1 MKKFLKFLIGL
12 ILLPCAFFFIYDFMA
27 IVLVLIKNFRLT
39 FAFLFG
45 AIIYFILHKYVYN
58 FSRFYVFAHEVSHAL
73 AAWFC
78 GYRVTDIKVKED
90 SGETKVSNVN
100 TFVLLAPYCLPLY
113 VVICSFIF
121 YITSFFLPKI
131 LAYNTLF
138 LGVLGFFLSFHLMH
152 TYKALTETEQSDIT
166 LAGGGVFSFTVIA
179 IINLTLFILFINF
192 LFPGLIAPSS
202 ILKEVFIQTI
212 NFWKMFF
219 VYLHK
224 FIIWLRNL

>member
-1 MKKFLKFLIGL
+1 MNKFLKFLIGL
-12 ILLPCAFFFIYDFMA
+12 ILLPCAFFFIYDFMGVA
-27 IVLVLIKNFRLT
+27 FVLIKNFRLT

-78 GYRVTDIKVKED
+78 GYKVTDIKVKEE
-90 SGETKVSNVN
+90 SGETKVSDVN
-100 TFVLLAPYCLPLY
+100 TLVLLAPYCLPLY
-113 VVICSFIF
+113 LVICCFAF
-121 YITSFFLPKI
+121 YITSFFWPKI
-131 LAYNTLF
+131 LTYNTLF
-138 LGVLGFFLSFHLMH
+138 LGLLGFFISFHLIH

-166 LAGGGVFSFTVIA
+166 LAGGGVFSFAVIA
-179 IINLTLFILFINF
+179 IINLTLVILFINF

-202 ILKEVFIQTI
+202 IFKEVFTQTI

-224 FIIWLRNL
+224 FIVWLRNL